1 MPAEPRT
8 CPICW
13 TTFTPANRN
22 TGNHTYCSSRCRAE
36 AGRRRTRNTD
46 TPGTA
51 NTATPPRRTHR
62 PEPVARRDCPH
73 CGQPVTIVALLT
85 TPQIAGPQ
93 LAAGTPDVIP
103 LHRVRAT

>member
-13 TTFTPANRN
+13 NTFTATGRNR
-22 TGNHTYCSSRCRAE
+22 GKHTYCSNRCRAE
-36 AGRRRTRNTD
+36 AGRRRARD
-46 TPGTA
+46 TTSRATAAPG
-51 NTATPPRRTHR
+51 RRPYR
-62 PEPVARRDCPH
+62 PEPAAQRDCPH

-93 LAAGTPDVIP
+93 LATGAPDVIP
-103 LHRVRAT
+103 LRRARTT

>member
-13 TTFTPANRN
+13 NTFTAAGRNR
-22 TGNHTYCSSRCRAE
+22 GKHTYCSNRCRAE
-36 AGRRRTRNTD
+36 AGRRRARD
-46 TPGTA
+46 
-51 NTATPPRRTHR
+51 TATTPATPTPAPYR
-62 PEPVARRDCPH
+62 PEPAALRDCPH
-73 CGQPVTIVALLT
+73 CGNPVTIVALLT

-93 LAAGTPDVIP
+93 LNTGSPDVIP